1 MSPPIALDVAVEG
14 LTDTSGIT
22 VPDPMSLK
30 RTIHPIFTI
39 DDIPSHRSASAKMP
53 AGVAPFGSSD
63 MFKSKGCFSKPRAK
77 RWDHRINAESKARQP
92 SSLKGAMKYFRGD
105 MISLGGGLPSSD
117 YFPFESVS
125 IKVPAPPLF
134 SEAETAST
142 GVVHSAGKHDVA
154 QGKSLF
160 DLSIALNYGQAMG
173 AAQLLRFC
181 TEHTEICHNPPYAD
195 WECALTGG
203 STSALEMCFRMF
215 CSPGDYLLTE
225 EYTFSTAV
233 ETAMPLGIKIAGVK
247 MDAHGLLASELDEV
261 LSNWDADVR
270 GGPKPFLLYTV
281 PTGQNPTG
289 STQPLERRKA
299 IYAVAEKH
307 DLYILEDEPYY
318 FLQMEPYVSGSIH
331 TVPSP
336 FVPSAV
342 PSFLSH
348 LIPSYLSLD
357 VSGRVLRLD
366 SFSKIIAPGSRTG
379 WLTGS
384 AQILERYQRH
394 AEVSVQ
400 NPAGFSQIILYK
412 LLEEAWGHKGFLE
425 WLMFLRAEY
434 TRRRDIIVS
443 ACEAH
448 LPRQVASWEPPAA
461 GMFHWI
467 KINITQHPDYNP
479 KDTSFAK
486 VQQIE
491 ERIFLAAVGAGVLCS
506 RGSWFRAQKGSDTEC
521 YLRTTFA
528 AAEAGRIV
536 LGIERLGGALR
547 EEFGLVEVESK
558 SNGELAEGR
567 NGAAEKETNGHVVNG
582 EANGH

>member
-1 MSPPIALDVAVEG
+1 MSPPIALDVEVEG

-22 VPDPMSLK
+22 VPDPMSMK
-30 RTIHPIFTI
+30 RDIHPIFTI
-39 DDIPSHRSASAKMP
+39 DHVLPHREKSAKMP

-92 SSLKGAMKYFRGD
+92 SSLKGAMKYFRPD

-117 YFPFESVS
+117 YFPFENID
-125 IKVPAPPLF
+125 IKVPAPPRF
-134 SEAETAST
+134 SEEETATT
-142 GVVHSAGKHDVA
+142 GVVYSAGKHDVSK
-154 QGKSLF
+154 GKSLF

-181 TEHTEICHNPPYAD
+181 TEHTEICHNPPYSD

-203 STSALEMCFRMF
+203 STSALEMSFRMF
-215 CSPGDYLLTE
+215 CNPGHYLLTE

-233 ETAMPLGIKIAGVK
+233 ETAMPLGINIAGIK
-247 MDAHGLLASELDEV
+247 MDAHGLLATDLDHV
-261 LSNWDADVR
+261 LSNWDATAR

-289 STQPLERRKA
+289 STQPLSRRKA

-318 FLQMEPYVSGSIH
+318 FLQMEPYVPNTIH
-331 TVPSP
+331 TVPKP
-336 FVPSAV
+336 FTPQAI
-342 PSFLSH
+342 PPFLSS

-357 VSGRVLRLD
+357 TSGRVLRLD

-384 AQILERYQRH
+384 AQILERYMRH

-400 NPAGFSQIILYK
+400 NPSGYSQIILYK
-412 LLEEAWGHKGFLE
+412 LLEEAWGHQGFLQ
-425 WLMFLRAEY
+425 WLMYLRAEY

-448 LPRQVASWEPPAA
+448 LPASVASWTPPAA

-467 KINITQHPDYNP
+467 RVDASKHPDYNG
-479 KDTSFAK
+479 KEQSTEK
-486 VQQIE
+486 LLELE
-491 ERIFLAAVGAGVLCS
+491 ERIFLAAVGKGVLCS
-506 RGSWFRAQKGSDTEC
+506 RGSWFRAQKGSDTEVF
-521 YLRTTFA
+521 LRTTFA
-528 AAEAGRIV
+528 AATEEGIRN
-536 LGIERLGGALR
+536 GIERLGEALR
-547 EEFGLVEVESK
+547 GEFGVVGEGGNGCGGDREV
-558 SNGELAEGR
+558 
-567 NGAAEKETNGHVVNG
+567 NGH
-582 EANGH
+582 